1 MVTRSEESTFDPW
14 QHFPEELGFT
24 SRGQAKLHL
33 RHRPAAATSSTTA
46 SYPRLLSLFSSLIH
60 QLILVAIITMS
71 LFARRPLAGS
81 QQVFKQFSKPSSI
94 IRAFHSSPPQY
105 KANPNPLRSA
115 TSAFTKSRLSFQ
127 NAFKRSYQQQSYSPT
142 GQGNLTQRFVYGAA
156 LVGGTALAINL
167 VFNRETRGETM
178 PEYERAYLNDTFL
191 HTGLGVGIIA
201 VAARTLHMSGWSY
214 RLMSFNPWLVIG
226 VSLAASIGTMY
237 GTFRTHP
244 DNYVQKYALWAG
256 FNLAQAAVLSPLL
269 FMQPAILARAGLYT
283 VGMMGSIA
291 FVGATA
297 KQEKYLYLGGP
308 LLAGVCIVALSGFA
322 PLVLPATAVRT
333 LAWSENIWL
342 YGGLAVFG
350 GFTLYDVQKILH
362 HARMAERGL
371 VRKDVV
377 NESVSLELDFLNI
390 FIRMVQILG
399 MRNNNRR

>member
-1 MVTRSEESTFDPW
+1 
-14 QHFPEELGFT
+14 
-24 SRGQAKLHL
+24 
-33 RHRPAAATSSTTA
+33 
-46 SYPRLLSLFSSLIH
+46 
-60 QLILVAIITMS
+60 
-71 LFARRPLAGS
+71 
-81 QQVFKQFSKPSSI
+81 
-94 IRAFHSSPPQY
+94 
-105 KANPNPLRSA
+105 
-115 TSAFTKSRLSFQ
+115 
-127 NAFKRSYQQQSYSPT
+127 
-142 GQGNLTQRFVYGAA
+142 
-156 LVGGTALAINL
+156 
-167 VFNRETRGETM
+167 M

-191 HTGLGVGIIA
+191 HTGLGIGIIG
-201 VAARTLHMSGWSY
+201 VAASALHRSGWSY
-214 RLMSFNPWLVIG
+214 RLMTFNPWVVIG

-237 GTFRTHP
+237 GTFKTHP
-244 DNYVQKYALWAG
+244 DNYVQKYALWTG
-256 FNLAQAAVLSPLL
+256 FNLAQAAVLCPLM
-269 FMQPAILARAGLYT
+269 FMQPAILVRAGLYT
-283 VGMMGSIA
+283 LGMMGSIA

-308 LLAGVCIVALSGFA
+308 LLAGVAVVAISGFA

-333 LAWSENIWL
+333 LAWTENIWL

>member
-1 MVTRSEESTFDPW
+1 
-14 QHFPEELGFT
+14 
-24 SRGQAKLHL
+24 
-33 RHRPAAATSSTTA
+33 
-46 SYPRLLSLFSSLIH
+46 
-60 QLILVAIITMS
+60 MS
-71 LFARRPLAGS
+71 FLARRPFAVS
-81 QQVFKQFSKPSSI
+81 QQVFKQFSKPSNV

-115 TSAFTKSRLSFQ
+115 TSAFTKSRLTFQ
-127 NAFKRSYQQQSYSPT
+127 NAFKRNYQQPSYSPT
-142 GQGNLTQRFVYGAA
+142 GQGNLTQRLLYGAA
-156 LVGGTALAINL
+156 LVGGTALAVNL

-178 PEYERAYLNDTFL
+178 PDYERSYLNDTFM
-191 HTGLGVGIIA
+191 HTGLGIGIIA
-201 VAARTLHMSGWSY
+201 VAARTLHQSGWSY

-244 DNYVQKYALWAG
+244 DNYIQKYALWAG

-269 FMQPAILARAGLYT
+269 FMSPAILARAGLYT

-308 LLAGVCIVALSGFA
+308 LLAGVCVVALTGFA

-377 NESVSLELDFLNI
+377 NESVSLELDFINI

-399 MRNNNRR
+399 MRQGNNRR

>member
-1 MVTRSEESTFDPW
+1 
-14 QHFPEELGFT
+14 
-24 SRGQAKLHL
+24 
-33 RHRPAAATSSTTA
+33 
-46 SYPRLLSLFSSLIH
+46 
-60 QLILVAIITMS
+60 
-71 LFARRPLAGS
+71 
-81 QQVFKQFSKPSSI
+81 
-94 IRAFHSSPPQY
+94 
-105 KANPNPLRSA
+105 
-115 TSAFTKSRLSFQ
+115 
-127 NAFKRSYQQQSYSPT
+127 
-142 GQGNLTQRFVYGAA
+142 
-156 LVGGTALAINL
+156 
-167 VFNRETRGETM
+167 M
-178 PEYERAYLNDTFL
+178 PDYERSYLNDTFM
-191 HTGLGVGIIA
+191 HTGLGIGIIA
-201 VAARTLHMSGWSY
+201 VAARTLHQSGWSY

-269 FMQPAILARAGLYT
+269 FMSPAILARAGLYT

-308 LLAGVCIVALSGFA
+308 LLAGVAVVAISGFA

-377 NESVSLELDFLNI
+377 NESISLELDFINI

-399 MRNNNRR
+399 MRQGNNRR

>member
-1 MVTRSEESTFDPW
+1 
-14 QHFPEELGFT
+14 
-24 SRGQAKLHL
+24 
-33 RHRPAAATSSTTA
+33 
-46 SYPRLLSLFSSLIH
+46 
-60 QLILVAIITMS
+60 MS
-71 LFARRPLAGS
+71 FFARTARPFAVS
-81 QQVFKQFSKPSSI
+81 QQIFKQQFAKPSQV
-94 IRAFHSSPPQY
+94 IRSFHSSPTPQF
-105 KANPNPLRSA
+105 KLNTNPIRTA
-115 TSAFTKSRLSFQ
+115 TSSFTKSKLAFQ
-127 NAFKRSYQQQSYSPT
+127 NAFKRNASQQSFTSPT
-142 GQGNLTQRFVYGAA
+142 ASGNLTQRLLYGAA
-156 LVGGTALAINL
+156 LVGGTALAVNL
-167 VFNRETRGETM
+167 VFNRETRGESM

-201 VAARTLHMSGWSY
+201 LAAKTLHANGWSY
-214 RLMSFNPWLVIG
+214 RLMAFNPWLVIG

-244 DNYVQKYALWAG
+244 DNYVQKYALWTG

-269 FMQPAILARAGLYT
+269 FMHPAILARAGLYT

-308 LLAGVCIVALSGFA
+308 LLAGVAIVAISGFA

-333 LAWSENIWL
+333 LAWTENLWL